1 MGSKINLHCDIHCP
15 KNYGIGSSCP
25 GTAEAH
31 VDIDICFSCK
41 IRPTVP
47 KGIHYVSW
55 DPGETT
61 GAACWNEKA
70 QPLLMGPQ
78 MQFKGDKERDAFLD
92 SLEGEPIKKF
102 IIEEYRVY
110 GSKAFAHIGSKVYTA
125 QVIGDLKSWAR
136 RHNVEVVEQRSD
148 IKEIGCKWA
157 QIPYKKGAHMPDW
170 QSAYVH
176 GYYYLHKAGLIR
188 AKVLDSDL

>member
-1 MGSKINLHCDIHCP
+1 MGQQVNMHCGEHCP
-15 KNYGIGSSCP
+15 KKYGIGSSCP
-25 GTAEAH
+25 GTDEAH
-31 VDIDICFSCK
+31 VDSLICLSCRA
-41 IRPTVP
+41 IPQI

-61 GAACWNEKA
+61 GAACWNSKA
-70 QPLLMGPQ
+70 EPVLMGPQ
-78 MQFKGDKERDAFLD
+78 MEFKGDQARDQFLD
-92 SLEGEPIKKF
+92 SLEEEPIHTF

-110 GSKAFAHIGSKVYTA
+110 GSKFLANVGSKVYTA

-136 RHNVEVVEQRSD
+136 KRGIKIIEQRSD

-157 QIPYKKGAHMPDW
+157 QIPFSKKKHMPDW